1 MVENFTA
8 EISSVERFM
17 VEKSGVEKIMVE
29 SPRLKLGFGVEKS
42 GVELSFNRVNYF
54 RKKH

>member
-1 MVENFTA
+1 MVEKFTA

-17 VEKSGVEKIMVE
+17 VEKSVVEKIMVE
-29 SPRLKLGFGVEKS
+29 SPRLKLGLGVEKS